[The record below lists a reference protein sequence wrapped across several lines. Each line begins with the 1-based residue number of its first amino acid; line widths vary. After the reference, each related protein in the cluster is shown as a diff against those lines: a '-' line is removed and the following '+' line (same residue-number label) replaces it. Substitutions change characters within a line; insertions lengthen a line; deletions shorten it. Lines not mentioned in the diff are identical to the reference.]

1 MDATAMEPITVVLED
16 VLKQIPVY
24 FINMTGEADPVAR
37 WLRQQPSIME
47 VES

>member
-1 MDATAMEPITVVLED
+1 MDARGMGPITVVLED

-24 FINMTGEADPVAR
+24 FINMAGEADPMAR
-37 WLRQQPSIME
+37 WLRQQASIME